1 LFPRLF
7 CGEASEVR
15 ELQRMAARISYSPG
29 ENILE
34 DGAQADFVF
43 GVSAGVVRLF
53 KLRSDGGRQIISLAL
68 PGDFL
73 ELPLVSRHMLS
84 ATAVDKVS
92 LHRFPRA
99 SLKTYI
105 LSNPNLMRLLVE
117 FATRQLELAQDHLL
131 TLGTGSAEER
141 VLRFLTTWR
150 NRMAPSNRIPD
161 YLPLPMMR
169 EDIADFLGLT
179 IETVSRTLRR
189 LEKKNLIRVV
199 PKGVVLGP
207 SLLRPKEYVTRQH
220 ESRDR

>member
-1 LFPRLF
+1 
-7 CGEASEVR
+7 
-15 ELQRMAARISYSPG
+15 MAARISYSPG

-53 KLRSDGGRQIISLAL
+53 KLRPDGGRQIISLAL

-92 LHRFPRA
+92 LHRFPRT
-99 SLKTYI
+99 SLKAYI
-105 LSNPNLMRLLVE
+105 LSNPHLMRLLVE

-131 TLGTGSAEER
+131 MLGSGSAEER
-141 VLRFLTTWR
+141 VRRFLTTWR
-150 NRMAPSNRIPD
+150 NRMAPLNQIPD

-179 IETVSRTLRR
+179 IETISRTLKR
-189 LEKKNLIRVV
+189 LEKNDLIRVV

-207 SLLRPKEYVTRQH
+207 PLLRPKEHVTRQH
-220 ESRDR
+220 KTRDR

>member
-1 LFPRLF
+1 
-7 CGEASEVR
+7 
-15 ELQRMAARISYSPG
+15 MAARISYSPG

-141 VLRFLTTWR
+141 DYMAQSHGTLQSNSRLLAVTNDARRHCRFSR
-150 NRMAPSNRIPD
+150 SYNRDSQPD
-161 YLPLPMMR
+161 AKEAR
-169 EDIADFLGLT
+169 E
-179 IETVSRTLRR
+179 
-189 LEKKNLIRVV
+189 EKSHSSC
-199 PKGVVLGP
+199 PKGGCSWTVP
-207 SLLRPKEYVTRQH
+207 TET
-220 ESRDR
+220 

>member
-7 CGEASEVR
+7 CGEASEVY

-29 ENILE
+29 QNILE

-43 GVSAGVVRLF
+43 GVSKGVVRLF
-53 KLRSDGGRQIISLAL
+53 KLRPDGRRQIISLAL

-92 LHRFPRA
+92 LHRFPRT
-99 SLKTYI
+99 SLKAYI
-105 LSNPNLMRLLVE
+105 LSNPNFMRLLVE

-131 TLGTGSAEER
+131 MLGSGSADER
-141 VLRFLTTWR
+141 ILRFLTTWR
-150 NRMAPSNRIPD
+150 NRMAPLNQIPD

-179 IETVSRTLRR
+179 LETISRTLRR
-189 LEKKNLIRVV
+189 LEKNRLIRVV

-207 SLLRPKEYVTRQH
+207 TLLTPK
-220 ESRDR
+220 D